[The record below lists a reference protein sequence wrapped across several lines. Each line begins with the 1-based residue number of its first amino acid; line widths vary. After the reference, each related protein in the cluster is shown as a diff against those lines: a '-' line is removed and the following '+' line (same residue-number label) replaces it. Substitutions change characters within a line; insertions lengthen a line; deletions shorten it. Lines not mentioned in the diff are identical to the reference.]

1 MAKQMTLF
9 VPNANTT
16 ISPGYKIQIGRFD
29 AQVWIVRFG
38 WYSFGGNRSVCGWYL
53 QSESSDEIKPIF
65 KIDLDD
71 IYIITTG

>member
-1 MAKQMTLF
+1 MPTQMTLE
-9 VPNANTT
+9 VPNAQTT
-16 ISPGYKIQIGRFD
+16 ISPGYKVQLGRFD

-38 WYSFGGNRSVCGWYL
+38 WYNFGGNRSVCGWYL
-53 QSESSDEIKPIF
+53 ESESSNDIKPIF

>member
-1 MAKQMTLF
+1 MATQMTLE

-16 ISPGYKIQIGRFD
+16 ISPGYKVQLGRFD

-53 QSESSDEIKPIF
+53 ESESSDDIKPIF

-71 IYIITTG
+71 IYIISVG

>member
-1 MAKQMTLF
+1 MANDLTLF
-9 VPNANTT
+9 VPNANTN
-16 ISPGYKIQIGRFD
+16 IHPGNKIQIGRFN

-53 QSESSDEIKPIF
+53 QAEASEEIKPIF

>member
-1 MAKQMTLF
+1 MPTQMTLE

-29 AQVWIVRFG
+29 AQVWIVRYG

-53 QSESSDEIKPIF
+53 ESESSDDIKPIF

-71 IYIITTG
+71 IYIISVG

>member
-1 MAKQMTLF
+1 MANNLTLS
-9 VPNANTT
+9 VPNANTF
-16 ISPGYKIQIGRFD
+16 IAPGYKVQLGRFN

-53 QSESSDEIKPIF
+53 ESESSDEIKPIF
-65 KIDLDD
+65 RIDLDD

>member
-1 MAKQMTLF
+1 MPTQMTLE

-38 WYSFGGNRSVCGWYL
+38 WYNFGGNRSVCGWYL
-53 QSESSDEIKPIF
+53 EAESSDEIKPIF

-71 IYIITTG
+71 IYIISVG

>member
-1 MAKQMTLF
+1 MPTQMTLE
-9 VPNANTT
+9 VPNAQTT
-16 ISPGYKIQIGRFD
+16 ISPGYKVQLGRFN

-53 QSESSDEIKPIF
+53 EAESSDEIKPIF

-71 IYIITTG
+71 IYIISIG

>member
-1 MAKQMTLF
+1 MPTQMTLE

-16 ISPGYKIQIGRFD
+16 ISPGYKIQLGRFD
-29 AQVWIVRFG
+29 AQVWIVRYG

-53 QSESSDEIKPIF
+53 ESESDNVIKPIF